1 MDSNADPLQLLQNLD
16 PNEWP
21 NIPKPLLGAVV
32 CMKKCILSQSAKL
45 NEMNQK
51 ININAGNTQRK
62 FEETEFKLN
71 QTNTFATAMD
81 ETLKKQ
87 LKDTSDGLYSE
98 ISTFQSMMTKDL
110 DFKQKSADTRLNI
123 MQEQQFAMKRTLQI
137 LPGAQEIERNIKDAN
152 AELRTNLKKEIFEY
166 IVYPEVVTLNNRIT
180 SSNENFEKYISKLQ
194 ELVEVLRSNM
204 QVMDTQQTERQQS
217 FERIL
222 RNVENEK
229 RDDLNCVQQSIKNIT
244 KDLKTIEQNFAEK
257 NKSILSFLANV
268 EKSSKEVLSKSKGHE
283 EKSRELQEKTYDL
296 EERSNEIEDRAKD
309 LEERAREMEDRIIF
323 LEDSLQRYG
332 EMQQEMQHTG
342 EMEAEML
349 NERKEKKKRKKEKK
363 AKKII
368 ENEEKLQE
376 LNKIYEPQDQKPLKK
391 PEPIEHLKL
400 SLPLNPIL
408 NTLEDFPMS
417 PDSFPSMTQDISSLS
432 PQVSSKFQEFPNS
445 VSNFMLNPKEAFT
458 KPSELLNDQ
467 EKSSEFPKTTR
478 ETIKMSRDSS
488 FKRKDS
494 PHTSKESSKPS
505 RESQVLPRESQVLPR
520 ESPKLLRESPK
531 LLRESPEIPRESPR
545 IREYGRNRRD
555 QNAEKKNIEDYG
567 ENDGGKRIS
576 PFISPRDRSLSN
588 SPTKMMSDENL
599 KKYSLKISGLEEK
612 AKELENNIIE
622 MQNKHKSEK
631 LDLELMIKDLK
642 DKLMWLP
649 MNLNAIKG
657 KTPTEARI
665 YTIEARLRTEENN
678 RADQYNLLL
687 AAINKIKLDIANMA
701 SSNNL
706 AFPSISS
713 GRYTARVLDRK
724 PSIEMGDSMKG
735 DQRYNDY
742 QPRPEREK
750 SRARKM
756 SVDMDRNFRGQ
767 YFTKRATLN
776 DSLGF

>member
-1 MDSNADPLQLLQNLD
+1 MDNNPDPLQQLQNLD

-45 NEMNQK
+45 NELNQK
-51 ININAGNTQRK
+51 VNINSGNTQRK
-62 FEETEFKLN
+62 FEETEFKIN
-71 QTNTFATAMD
+71 QTHTFATALE

-98 ISTFQSMMTKDL
+98 ISTFQSMMTKDF

-123 MQEQQFAMKRTLQI
+123 MQEQQFAMKRALQI

-166 IVYPEVVTLNNRIT
+166 IVYPEVVTLNNKIMN
-180 SSNENFEKYISKLQ
+180 SNENFEKYISKLQ

-204 QVMDTQQTERQQS
+204 QVMEAQQTERQQS
-217 FERIL
+217 FERLL
-222 RNVENEK
+222 RNVESEK
-229 RDDLNCVQQSIKNIT
+229 REDLDGVQQSIKNVSN
-244 KDLKTIEQNFAEK
+244 DLKTIEQYFSEK
-257 NKSILSFLANV
+257 HKTILSFLTNV
-268 EKSSKEVLSKSKGHE
+268 EKSSKEVISKSKGQE
-283 EKSRELQEKTYDL
+283 EKARELQEKTYDL
-296 EERSNEIEDRAKD
+296 EERSNEIEDRARD
-309 LEERAREMEDRIIF
+309 LEERAREMEDRINF

-332 EMQQEMQHTG
+332 ETQQEIQHIG

-349 NERKEKKKRKKEKK
+349 KEQKEKKKRKKEKK
-363 AKKII
+363 AKKNA
-368 ENEEKLQE
+368 ENEEKIQE
-376 LNKIYEPQDQKPLKK
+376 LNNVYEPQESKVIKK
-391 PEPIEHLKL
+391 SEQMEHLKL

-408 NTLEDFPMS
+408 NTLEDLPMS
-417 PDSFPSMTQDISSLS
+417 PDSFPSMVQDLTSLS
-432 PQVSSKFQEFPNS
+432 PQVSSKFQEFPNPI
-445 VSNFMLNPKEAFT
+445 SNFIINPKEAFT
-458 KPSELLNDQ
+458 KPSNLINEI

-478 ETIKMSRDSS
+478 ETVKMSRDSS

-494 PHTSKESSKPS
+494 SNILKESSKPS
-505 RESQVLPRESQVLPR
+505 KESQILPR
-520 ESPKLLRESPK
+520 ESPKLLRESPDAPK
-531 LLRESPEIPRESPR
+531 ESPR
-545 IREYGRNRRD
+545 TREYGRNRRD
-555 QNAEKKNIEDYG
+555 QNSEKKNIEEYG
-567 ENDGGKRIS
+567 ENDIGKRIS

-599 KKYSLKISGLEEK
+599 KKYSLKISSLEDK
-612 AKELENNIIE
+612 TKELENNLIV

-649 MNLNAIKG
+649 MNLNVIKG
-657 KTPTEARI
+657 KTPTEARL

-687 AAINKIKLDIANMA
+687 AAVNKIKLDITNMA

-706 AFPSISS
+706 AFPNISS

-735 DQRYNDY
+735 DQRYSDY

-767 YFTKRATLN
+767 YFIKRGTLN
-776 DSLGF
+776 DSIGF